1 VLISVFILFWQL
13 FVLFA
18 CCSGVGLALRFLL
31 PEEFSLLNKVLFSL
45 MGGFFLVVLIAQN
58 LVYLGVPVRISAW
71 LLLAGALVQIW
82 LWRRNFRTRIR
93 TFFSN
98 ADFRTLTVVVLLTV
112 TFHGVVPIQQGLTWF
127 YGKAFPDHL
136 NYVELAEFLKDEP
149 YGTSEKDVGRRP
161 WLLKTATS
169 FKKQRIGQSI
179 ITAEISVWSG
189 SDGKGSYPATVIFFL
204 TLLAIC
210 LYVFLRD
217 IGIDCFMAGS
227 GALMAA
233 LLPAVT
239 RLSLNGFLSQISILF
254 IFPFFASLLRRQ
266 DLSARRFILFFSL
279 TLAYLVAAY
288 TEIAPIG
295 FCTLFLGV
303 MFVRRDNFR
312 TKRLLLMSAVF
323 LVALMNPYY
332 LRNLIEFLG
341 EQFYIATKGT
351 YMEHMAPDL
360 LSLRGWSELIFGTNG
375 SAMLASFFDY
385 FVILLGISLV
395 AVIFLSRHDRMVF
408 GAILL
413 PALLAILYLGTRATP
428 SYYPI
433 AKIALSILPFAV
445 GLVFVA
451 LSRVFAYRQTR
462 AIGIEK
468 RLFATLIVS
477 AAAAGSVR
485 YYSEVL
491 HNGGLL
497 RIFREPRFLSVC
509 RELQEIKGKRVFI
522 FENDGLLTP
531 WLCYYARHN
540 EVYVDGRIINE
551 SVVPPPY
558 PFSVLPDLKNVDFV
572 VSRERIVDLKAPSVT
587 CLTFVDDSLAEDRT
601 DGRDRYWLGRPADLR
616 FLALK
621 NVSAN
626 LTIRLAPAPE
636 TTTSPIVY
644 SMADAQ
650 GNVFRGEL
658 RGRTVDTRRMNFPQG
673 FSTLQ
678 LSVQTKKESD
688 ANGGPAFPILAEL
701 DGVELSDIDDR

>member
-1 VLISVFILFWQL
+1 MLALFWQL

-18 CCSGVGLALRFLL
+18 CCAGVGLVLRFLL
-31 PEEFSLLNKVLFSL
+31 PKELSLLNKALFSL
-45 MGGFFLVVLIAQN
+45 MGGFFLVVLVAQN
-58 LVYLGVPVRISAW
+58 LVYFGVPVRISAW
-71 LLLAGALVQIW
+71 LLLAGALIQVW
-82 LWRRNFRTRIR
+82 LCRWNFWNRIR
-93 TFFSN
+93 TFYSN
-98 ADFRTLTVVVLLTV
+98 ADFRTLTVVILLTV
-112 TFHGVVPIQQGLTWF
+112 IFHGVVPIQQGLTWF

-136 NYVELAEFLKDEP
+136 NYVELAEFLKNEP
-149 YGTSEKDVGRRP
+149 YGTTEKDVGLRP

-179 ITAEISVWSG
+179 VTAEISVWSG
-189 SDGKGSYPATVIFFL
+189 TDAKRSYPATVMFFL

-239 RLSLNGFLSQISILF
+239 RLSLNGFLSQVSILF
-254 IFPFFASLLRRQ
+254 VFPFFASLLGRQ
-266 DLSARRFILFFSL
+266 DLSARRFIVFFSL

-312 TKRLLLMSAVF
+312 TKRLMLMSAIF
-323 LVALMNPYY
+323 LIALMNPYY
-332 LRNLIEFLG
+332 LGNLIEFLG

-360 LSLRGWSELIFGTNG
+360 LSLRGWSDLVFGTNG
-375 SAMLASFFDY
+375 NAMLASFFDY
-385 FVILLGISLV
+385 FVALLGISV
-395 AVIFLSRHDRMVF
+395 AAVIFLSRRNRMIF
-408 GAILL
+408 AAILL
-413 PALLAILYLGTRATP
+413 PALLAIVYLGTRAAP

-433 AKIALSILPFAV
+433 AKITLSILPFAI

-451 LSRVFAYRQTR
+451 LSRIFAGHQIR
-462 AIGIEK
+462 AIGTQK
-468 RLFATLIVS
+468 RLFAGLIVA
-477 AAAAGSVR
+477 AAAAGSGQ

-491 HNGGLL
+491 ENGGLL
-497 RIFREPRFLSVC
+497 RIFREPRFLGVC
-509 RELQEIKGKRVFI
+509 SELEKIKNKRIFI

-540 EVYVDGRIINE
+540 DVYVDGRIINE
-551 SVVPPPY
+551 SPVPPPF

-587 CLTFVDDSLAEDRT
+587 CLTFVEDSLAEDRT

-636 TTTSPIVY
+636 TPAFPIEY
-644 SMADAQ
+644 FLTDAQ
-650 GNVFRGEL
+650 GHVFRGEL
-658 RGRTVDTRRMNFPQG
+658 WGKTVDAKRINFPLG
-673 FSTLQ
+673 FSSLQ
-678 LSVQTKKESD
+678 LSVQRKKESGSSD
-688 ANGGPAFPILAEL
+688 RSAFPILAEL
-701 DGVELSDIDDR
+701 DGIELSDINEQ